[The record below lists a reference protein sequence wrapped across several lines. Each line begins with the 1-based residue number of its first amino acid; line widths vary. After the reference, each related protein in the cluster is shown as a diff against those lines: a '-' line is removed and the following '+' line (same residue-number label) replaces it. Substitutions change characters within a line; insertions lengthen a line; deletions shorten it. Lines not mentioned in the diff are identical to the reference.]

1 MKRRLIDVDPAIIT
15 ISLIEFSHHSEPA
28 PHDRMHFM
36 RIFIAIEIPDEL
48 KEKIGRLRVDIPG
61 TRWVPAGQIHLTLAF
76 LGDLEEAA
84 IELLNEELAGI
95 QLRKFHLSF
104 SGTGCFPNR
113 HRPRV
118 LWLGVEP
125 EPHLDDLAARV
136 HAAVS
141 ACGIP
146 QEERRF
152 FPHITLARL
161 KLSPSREFDAFLN
174 RTEQLK
180 LPPLPVREFTLFE
193 SRLTSKGAEHIPLRE
208 FRLRA
213 NDIK

>member
-1 MKRRLIDVDPAIIT
+1 MECDRLRG
-15 ISLIEFSHHSEPA
+15 IEPKLVNVTE
-28 PHDRMHFM
+28 RMHFM

-48 KEKIGRLRVDIPG
+48 KKKICRLRVDIPG
-61 TRWVPAGQIHLTLAF
+61 ARWVPAEQIHLTLAF
-76 LGDLEEAA
+76 LGEVEEAT
-84 IELLNEELAGI
+84 IELLNEGLAGI
-95 QLRKFHLSF
+95 QLREFHLSF

-125 EPHLDDLAARV
+125 EPHLEVLADRAHTAV
-136 HAAVS
+136 H

-146 QEERRF
+146 LEERRF
-152 FPHITLARL
+152 SPHITLARL
-161 KLSPSREFDAFLN
+161 KLSPSRESDAFLN
-174 RTEQLK
+174 QTEQLK
-180 LPPLPVREFTLFE
+180 LPPFPVREFTLFE